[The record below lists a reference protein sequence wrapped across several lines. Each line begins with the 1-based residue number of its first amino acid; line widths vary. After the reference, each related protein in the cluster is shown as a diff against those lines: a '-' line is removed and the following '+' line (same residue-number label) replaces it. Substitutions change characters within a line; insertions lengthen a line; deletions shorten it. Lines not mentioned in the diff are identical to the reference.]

1 MSVSLRLILT
11 ALFAA
16 IIAQP
21 AFAQSKK
28 EMVAQDQIMM
38 ERIERLE
45 GRMLTGDPAAERLM
59 QRMDALEENMR
70 TLTGEVERLRFERD
84 QLRAEI
90 QAMGS
95 NIAGL
100 EGLAALATRMQNH
113 LDEADA
119 AARQPSAAVTQS
131 YESPYST
138 TVTGQPYFPSG
149 GSVYSNQPNSPTPAP
164 SFQEQVISADQF
176 NQGANQMSSQ
186 ANNLGDLPGAGK
198 TKLAEGDFLGA
209 QTAFKQYLDINPS
222 APDAGEVNFW
232 LGESYFVRG
241 GYADAADAYI
251 ASMRIDPQGVMAP
264 KAMVGLAATMRELGK
279 KTEACSALGSLTSQY
294 PNAPADVR
302 EKARLESARTGC

>member
-1 MSVSLRLILT
+1 MPTFLRFILISSVI
-11 ALFAA
+11 FM
-16 IIAQP
+16 IAQP

-28 EMVAQDQIMM
+28 EMVAQDQLMM
-38 ERIERLE
+38 DRIERLE

-90 QAMGS
+90 QGMSG

-113 LDEADA
+113 LDAADVIAREQSVPA
-119 AARQPSAAVTQS
+119 AQS
-131 YESPYST
+131 FVSPYSA
-138 TVTGQPYFPSG
+138 TVTGEPYFAPSDG
-149 GSVYSNQPNSPTPAP
+149 TTSSQPNSASPAP
-164 SFQEQVISADQF
+164 SFGEQVIAAQQF
-176 NQGANQMSSQ
+176 NQGTDVT
-186 ANNLGDLPGAGK
+186 DLPAAGK
-198 TKLAEGDFLGA
+198 TKLAEGDFAGA
-209 QTAFKQYLDINPS
+209 QIAFRQYLDINPA
-222 APDAGEVNFW
+222 APDSGEISYW

-251 ASMRIDPQGVMAP
+251 SSMRLDPQGVMAP

-294 PNAPADVR
+294 PNASAEVR